1 MTATHNPLIAPLIQS
16 FFTQH
21 LQLHKRVSPQTVAS
35 YRDTFR
41 LLFQYIKE
49 QTGREPATF
58 RIADL
63 EAEVILSFL
72 DHLEEQR
79 HNRARSRNIRLAAIR
94 TFFRWVALREPEQI
108 DLATRVLAVPIKR
121 TEKRIVKALTREEM
135 EALLKAPDPST
146 RQGRRDHALLST
158 LYNSGARIS
167 EVTSL
172 QRNQVV
178 FGASTFLQLHGKGRK
193 ERTVPLWPKT
203 ARTLQVWFRELG
215 GESQEFAFPSIRG
228 TRLTTEGAN
237 QILQRAVRKASIEC
251 PGLRDRHI
259 SPHTIRHATALH
271 LLQSGVD
278 ISVIA
283 LWLGHESIETTH
295 IYLEADLKTKERALE
310 KLTPAGQT
318 VRRYK
323 AKDEVLAFLA
333 SL

>member
-1 MTATHNPLIAPLIQS
+1 MTPTNNSLIAPLIQS

-21 LQLHKRVSPQTVAS
+21 LQLHKRVTPQTVAC

-41 LLFQYIKE
+41 LLFQFIKE
-49 QTGREPATF
+49 QTGREPVTF
-58 RIADL
+58 YLTDL
-63 EAEVILSFL
+63 DAEAILSFL
-72 DHLEEQR
+72 DNLEQNR
-79 HNRARSRNIRLAAIR
+79 HNTARSRNVRLAAVR
-94 TFFRWVALREPEQI
+94 TFFRWVALREPEHI
-108 DLATRVLAVPIKR
+108 NLATRVLAIPVKR
-121 TEKRIVKALTREEM
+121 AEKKIVQALTREEI
-135 EALLKAPDPST
+135 EALLKAPDLST

-167 EVTSL
+167 EITGL
-172 QRNQVV
+172 QRNQVM
-178 FGASTFLQLHGKGRK
+178 FGASTFLQLYGKGRK

-203 ARTLQVWFRELG
+203 SRTLQSWFRELG
-215 GESQEFAFPSIRG
+215 GEPQEFAFPSIRK
-228 TRLTTEGAN
+228 TRLSTEGAN
-237 QILQRAVRKASIEC
+237 QILQRAVRGASIEC
-251 PGLRDRHI
+251 PSLRDRRI
-259 SPHTIRHATALH
+259 SPHTVRHATAMH

-310 KLTPAGQT
+310 KLAPAGST

-323 AKDEVLAFLA
+323 AEDEVLAFLA

>member
-1 MTATHNPLIAPLIQS
+1 MTPTNNSLIAPLIQS

-21 LQLHKRVSPQTVAS
+21 LQLHKRVTPQTVAC

-41 LLFQYIKE
+41 LLFQFIKE
-49 QTGREPATF
+49 QTGREPVTF
-58 RIADL
+58 YLTDL
-63 EAEVILSFL
+63 DAEAILSFL
-72 DHLEEQR
+72 DNLEQKR
-79 HNRARSRNIRLAAIR
+79 HNTARSRNVRLAAVR
-94 TFFRWVALREPEQI
+94 TFFRWVALREPEHI
-108 DLATRVLAVPIKR
+108 NLATRVLAIPVKR
-121 TEKRIVKALTREEM
+121 AEKKIVQALTREEI
-135 EALLKAPDPST
+135 EALLKAPDLST

-167 EVTSL
+167 EITGL
-172 QRNQVV
+172 QRNQVL
-178 FGASTFLQLHGKGRK
+178 FGASTFLQLYGKGRK

-203 ARTLQVWFRELG
+203 ARTLQSWFRELG
-215 GESQEFAFPSIRG
+215 GEPQEFAFPSIRK
-228 TRLTTEGAN
+228 TRLSTEGAN
-237 QILQRAVRKASIEC
+237 QILQRAVRGASIEC
-251 PGLRDRHI
+251 PSLRDRRI
-259 SPHTIRHATALH
+259 SPHTVRHATAMH

-310 KLTPAGQT
+310 KLAPAGLT

-323 AKDEVLAFLA
+323 AEDEVLAFLA

>member
-1 MTATHNPLIAPLIQS
+1 
-16 FFTQH
+16 
-21 LQLHKRVSPQTVAS
+21 VSPQTVAC

-41 LLFQYIKE
+41 LLFQFIKA

-79 HNRARSRNIRLAAIR
+79 HNSARSRNVRLAAIR

-108 DLATRVLAVPIKR
+108 NLATRVLAVPIKR
-121 TEKRIVKALTREEM
+121 TEKRIVQALTREEM

-146 RQGRRDHALLST
+146 HQGRRDHALLST

-167 EVTSL
+167 EITGL
-172 QRNQVV
+172 QRNQVI
-178 FGASTFLQLHGKGRK
+178 FGVSAFLQLHGKGRK

-215 GESQEFAFPSIRG
+215 GGSQEIAFPSIRG
-228 TRLTTEGAN
+228 TRLSTEGAN

-251 PGLRDRHI
+251 PSLRDRHI
-259 SPHTIRHATALH
+259 SPHTIRHYVSCRTISRKTVFTANNR
-271 LLQSGVD
+271 
-278 ISVIA
+278 
-283 LWLGHESIETTH
+283 T
-295 IYLEADLKTKERALE
+295 
-310 KLTPAGQT
+310 
-318 VRRYK
+318 
-323 AKDEVLAFLA
+323 FLA
-333 SL
+333 TNAK

>member
-1 MTATHNPLIAPLIQS
+1 MTPTNNSLIAPLIQS

-21 LQLHKRVSPQTVAS
+21 LQLHKRVSPQTVAC

-41 LLFQYIKE
+41 LLFQFIKE

-63 EAEVILSFL
+63 EAEVVLSFL
-72 DHLEEQR
+72 DHLERQR
-79 HNRARSRNIRLAAIR
+79 HNSARSRNIRLAAIR

-108 DLATRVLAVPIKR
+108 NLTTRVLAIPIKR
-121 TEKRIVKALTREEM
+121 TEKKIVQALTREEM

-167 EVTSL
+167 EITGL
-172 QRNQVV
+172 QRNQVM
-178 FGASTFLQLHGKGRK
+178 FGASAFLQLHGKGRK

-215 GESQEFAFPSIRG
+215 GEPQGLAFPSIRE
-228 TRLTTEGAN
+228 TRLSTEGAN
-237 QILQRAVRKASIEC
+237 QILQRAVRGASIEC
-251 PGLRDRHI
+251 PSLRDRHI
-259 SPHTIRHATALH
+259 SPHTVRHATAMH

-310 KLTPAGQT
+310 KLAPAGQA

-323 AKDEVLAFLA
+323 AEDEVLAFLA

>member
-1 MTATHNPLIAPLIQS
+1 MTPTHNPLIAPLIQS

-21 LQLHKRVSPQTVAS
+21 LQLHKRVSPQTVAC

-41 LLFQYIKE
+41 LLFQFIKE
-49 QTGREPATF
+49 QTGREPTTF

-63 EAEVILSFL
+63 AVEVILSFL
-72 DHLEEQR
+72 DHLEER
-79 HNRARSRNIRLAAIR
+79 RRNSARSRNIRLAAIR

-121 TEKRIVKALTREEM
+121 TEKRIVQGLTREEM
-135 EALLKAPDPST
+135 EALLNTPDPST

-167 EVTSL
+167 EVTGL
-172 QRNQVV
+172 RRNQVI
-178 FGASTFLQLHGKGRK
+178 FGASAFLQLHGKGRK

-215 GESQEFAFPSIRG
+215 GDSQEFAFPSIRG
-228 TRLTTEGAN
+228 ARLTTEGAN

-251 PGLRDRHI
+251 PSLRDRHI
-259 SPHTIRHATALH
+259 SPHTVRHATALH

-310 KLTPAGQT
+310 KLTPAGQA

-323 AKDEVLAFLA
+323 AEDEVLAFLA

>member
-1 MTATHNPLIAPLIQS
+1 VTTRSPLIAPLIQS

-41 LLFQYIKE
+41 LLFQFIKQ
-49 QTGREPATF
+49 QTGREPAAFHIT
-58 RIADL
+58 DL
-63 EAEVILSFL
+63 DAAAILSFL
-72 DHLEEQR
+72 DSLEQR
-79 HNRARSRNIRLAAIR
+79 RHNSVRSRNVRLAAIR
-94 TFFRWVALREPEQI
+94 TFFRWVALREPEHI
-108 DLATRVLAVPIKR
+108 NLATCVLSIPVKRAEKKIVQAV
-121 TEKRIVKALTREEM
+121 TREEM
-135 EALLKAPDPST
+135 EALLKAPDLST
-146 RQGRRDHALLST
+146 WQGRRDHALLLT

-167 EVTSL
+167 EITVL
-172 QRNQVV
+172 QRNQVML
-178 FGASTFLQLHGKGRK
+178 GASAFLQLQGKGRK

-203 ARTLQVWFRELG
+203 ARTLQAWFRELRSEPQG
-215 GESQEFAFPSIRG
+215 LAFPSIRG
-228 TRLTTEGAN
+228 TRLSTEGAN
-237 QILQRAVRKASIEC
+237 QILQRAVRGASIEC
-251 PGLRDRHI
+251 QSLRDRRI
-259 SPHTIRHATALH
+259 SPHTIRHTTAMH

-310 KLTPAGQT
+310 RLAPAGQA

-323 AKDEVLAFLA
+323 ADDEVLAFLA